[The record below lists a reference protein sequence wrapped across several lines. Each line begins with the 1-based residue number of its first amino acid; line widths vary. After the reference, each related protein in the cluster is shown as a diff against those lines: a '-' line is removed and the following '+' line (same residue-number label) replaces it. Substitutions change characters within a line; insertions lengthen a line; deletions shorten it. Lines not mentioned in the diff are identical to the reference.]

1 MSYTR
6 VTQNMLT
13 RSSLGSLQANLAR
26 MGKLQEQLSSGRV
39 INRPSDSPTGT
50 TSAMRL
56 RDDLRTSQQYQRNAQ
71 DGVAWLG
78 TIDTALTS
86 ITDQTR
92 TARDTAL
99 QGANSGAV
107 GQPARNSLA
116 ATIDQ
121 LRTSLLSDAN
131 TNYLGRP
138 VFGGITAGDKAY
150 DATGAF
156 VGTAGAVTRTVGD
169 GVKVRVDA
177 DADAVFGAAG
187 DTVFDHLSALSTALR
202 AGDSAGIQA
211 GITNLNSDL
220 DRLTTAH
227 AEVGTRAARVDAAT
241 QAAADTEL
249 KLKSSLSDVENADL
263 PKVIVDLKLQET
275 AYQAALAATSRVMQ
289 PSLLDFLR

>member
-56 RDDLRTSQQYQRNAQ
+56 RDDLRASQQYQRNAQ

-107 GQPARNSLA
+107 GQPARDSLA
-116 ATIDQ
+116 ATVDQ

-131 TNYLGRP
+131 TTYLGRP

-156 VGTAGAVTRTVGD
+156 VGTASAVTRTVGD

-177 DADAVFGAAG
+177 DADAVFGASG
-187 DTVFDHLSALSTALR
+187 DTVFDHLTALSTALR

-211 GITNLNSDL
+211 GITSLNNDL
-220 DRLTTAH
+220 NRLTTAR

-241 QAAADTEL
+241 QTAADTEL